1 MAGPEWP
8 SGAPLTEELP
18 LSGEHSLTLPPDSP
32 TMPLALE
39 DQPAVRLVIERGH
52 KKSFLA
58 VMGVLERMTPHA
70 PRVGGLGPV
79 VEEMIRFRHDIRLQF
94 AAGDVASVELKHIP
108 SDPTDQLSPP
118 RPLFEVSTTF
128 LGLTGSSSPLASY
141 FLEEVLFEDADEPA
155 QRDFLDLFHHRLISL
170 FYRVST
176 RCNALGEHQS
186 DQSDSWSK
194 RLLSLGGF
202 DTYDRPYGGRLPA
215 WRLLRLTPLLARN
228 ARTAEA
234 LRIAVKDTF
243 GIELGDGE
251 VDVQQFVGGRIP
263 VEPEQRMRL
272 GLANGLLGHNAVL
285 GARIFDR
292 ASKFR
297 VKLGPLG
304 YETYRKFLPGG
315 DHLSTL
321 KELVSLF
328 CRDPLDYDVELTLA
342 TGSKSTFRLGGPKAT
357 KLGTDSWLGSASH
370 QETKV
375 IVEVSQDSEADRES
389 DSAVASA
396 ARSRIILATS
406 E

>member
-1 MAGPEWP
+1 MAGSQWP
-8 SGAPLTEELP
+8 SSAPLTSEEP
-18 LSGEHSLTLPPDSP
+18 FDGEHSHTLPPDSP
-32 TMPLALE
+32 KLPGALDDLE
-39 DQPAVRLVIERGH
+39 VVRKVVARAQH
-52 KKSFLA
+52 KSFFA
-58 VMGVLERMTPHA
+58 VMALLERLTASA

-79 VEEMIRFRHDIRLQF
+79 VEEMIRFKHDMRLQF
-94 AAGDVASVELKHIP
+94 AAGDVAGVELKQIP

-118 RPLFEVSTTF
+118 RPIFEVTTTF
-128 LGLTGSSSPLASY
+128 LGLTGSASPLASY
-141 FLEEVLFEDADEPA
+141 YLEEVLFEDPDEPA

-176 RCNALGEHQS
+176 RCNALGEHAA
-186 DQSDSWSK
+186 DQSDPWSK

-202 DTYDRPYGGRLPA
+202 DTYDAKYPGRLPP

-228 ARTAEA
+228 ARTAET

-251 VDVQQFVGGRIP
+251 VEVMQFVGGRIG
-263 VEPEQRMRL
+263 VEPEQRMKL
-272 GLANGLLGHNAVL
+272 GVANGILGNNAVL

-304 YETYRKFLPGG
+304 YDAYRRFLPGG
-315 DHLSTL
+315 EHLATL

-342 TGSKSTFRLGGPKAT
+342 TGSQSTFRLGGPKAT
-357 KLGTDSWLGSASH
+357 KLGTDSWLGSQSN
-370 QETKV
+370 QETRV
-375 IVEVSQDSEADRES
+375 IVEVSQDSQADQTS
-389 DSAVASA
+389 DSAVATA